1 MMKHQYKQ
9 WFHTFIFAYIYL
21 MMALCIPSNFAVT
34 APYKTRSSATLITID
49 GVIPNTNLHIVS
61 VISMKGI
68 TPFQR
73 MIYELS
79 DELDVRELTV
89 IDQQISSI
97 EELTRGQVQK
107 QSAYELSI
115 IHGYQLAAETNPL
128 VEIDFEFV
136 GMVVDY
142 RYKKFSQLQ
151 IGDIITKINGQSYAN
166 YEDMRQT
173 FATDYDVDLTIKR
186 QNTEVEVELKRLPT
200 DIYFSFYPKYNIL
213 SATPSYET
221 PGLNLVSGGPS
232 SGMIQTLAIYLSLIN
247 DMIVDEIVVGTG
259 TITNLGTVGEIGGL
273 KQKVYTAI
281 HEGIK
286 YFICPASQYD
296 EVAHLDGQG
305 IEIYGVSTIEE
316 AVEALHEIFI

>member
-1 MMKHQYKQ
+1 MKIQQYKQ

-21 MMALCIPSNFAVT
+21 MVALCIPSNFAVT

-49 GVIPNTNLHIVS
+49 GVTPNPNLHIVS

-79 DELDVRELTV
+79 DELDVRAMTER
-89 IDQQISSI
+89 DQQTSQA
-97 EELTRGQVQK
+97 EEITRGQVQK

-115 IHGYQLAAETNPL
+115 IHGYQMAALTNP
-128 VEIDFEFV
+128 EITIEYEFI

-142 RYKKFSQLQ
+142 RYKQFSQLQ
-151 IGDIITKINGQSYAN
+151 IGDIITHINGESFSN
-166 YEDMRQT
+166 YEDMR
-173 FATDYDVDLTIKR
+173 FAFASQYDVDLTIKR
-186 QNTEVEVELKRLPT
+186 QNTTLDIELQRLPT
-200 DIYFSFYPKYNIL
+200 DVYFSFYPKYNL
-213 SATPSYET
+213 MSASPSYEL
-221 PGLNLVSGGPS
+221 PGLDLVSGGPS

-247 DMIVDEIVVGTG
+247 DMIVDEVVVGTG

-286 YFICPASQYD
+286 YFICPSSQYD

-316 AVEALHEIFI
+316 AVEVLHEIFV